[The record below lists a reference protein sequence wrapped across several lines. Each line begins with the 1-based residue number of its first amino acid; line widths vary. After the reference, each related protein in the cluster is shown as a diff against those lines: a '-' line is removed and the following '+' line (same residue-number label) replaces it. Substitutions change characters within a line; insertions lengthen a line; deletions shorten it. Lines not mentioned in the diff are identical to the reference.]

1 VTRAAATLALVC
13 ASLAGGAAHAA
24 QPVPECHAKEMTG
37 RFAVVPGSAGA
48 GNIVYALTLTNR
60 SGVPCSV
67 HGLPKVR
74 LLGRQGVPLPTRV
87 TRAFPG
93 RAPVVRLPPGG
104 RARAT
109 ARFSPD
115 VPGRGE
121 PVSAQC
127 ERTAHRLRV
136 RLRGGGV
143 VAPIVP
149 PTPVCS
155 HGAMQFSVYRRAS

>member
-1 VTRAAATLALVC
+1 
-13 ASLAGGAAHAA
+13 
-24 QPVPECHAKEMTG
+24 MTG
-37 RFAVVPGSAGA
+37 RFAVVRGSAGA

-60 SGVPCSV
+60 SSGRCTVQ
-67 HGLPKVR
+67 GLPKVR
-74 LLGRQGVPLPTRV
+74 LLGRQGVPLPTHV

-93 RAPVVRLPPGG
+93 GAPVVRLPPGG

-121 PVSAQC
+121 PVLGRQC

-143 VAPIVP
+143 IAPIVP